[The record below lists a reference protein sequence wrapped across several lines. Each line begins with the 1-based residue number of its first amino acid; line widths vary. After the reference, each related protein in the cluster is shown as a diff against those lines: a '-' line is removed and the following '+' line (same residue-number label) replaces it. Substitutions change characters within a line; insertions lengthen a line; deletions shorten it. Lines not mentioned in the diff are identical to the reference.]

1 MAVRRILIAPHPLL
15 KLKARPVETVDD
27 EIRRLMDDMLE
38 TMYRAPGIGLAAPQ
52 VGVSLR
58 VVVVDLAKKDEP
70 PAPLRLVNPEITW
83 RSEEQVVMEEGCLSL
98 PEQFAELARPAA
110 IRLAYRDEQ
119 GEPRSLEADGMLA
132 RCLQHEVDHLDGI
145 LFVDRLSP
153 LKRNMI
159 MRKLAKAQRARA

>member
-15 KLKARPVETVDD
+15 KLKARPVERVDD
-27 EIRRLMDDMLE
+27 DIRRLMDDMLE

-83 RSEEQVVMEEGCLSL
+83 RSDEQVVMEEGCLSL
-98 PEQFAELARPAA
+98 PEQFAELARPAS
-110 IRLAYRDEQ
+110 IRLAYLDEG
-119 GEPRSLEADGMLA
+119 GEPRTLEADGMLA

>member
-15 KLKARPVETVDD
+15 KLKARPVERIDD
-27 EIRRLMDDMLE
+27 DIRRLMDDMLE

-52 VGVSLR
+52 IGVSLR
-58 VVVVDLAKKDEP
+58 VVVIDLAKKDEP
-70 PAPLRLVNPEITW
+70 PAPMRLVNPEITW

-98 PEQFAELARPAA
+98 PEQFAEVNRPAA
-110 IRLAYRDEQ
+110 VKVRFLDERA
-119 GEPRSLEADGMLA
+119 EEREIEADGMLA